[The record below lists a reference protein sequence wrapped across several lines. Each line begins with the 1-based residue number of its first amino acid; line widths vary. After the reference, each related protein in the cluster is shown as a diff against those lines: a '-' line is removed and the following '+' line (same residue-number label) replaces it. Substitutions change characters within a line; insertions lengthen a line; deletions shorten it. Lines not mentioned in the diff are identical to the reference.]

1 MLFLRVIHSITNCNE
16 VLLNRPSNPMLTNIA
31 LYPGEE
37 PGYEARL
44 IMFEGIETRMES
56 S

>member
-1 MLFLRVIHSITNCNE
+1 
-16 VLLNRPSNPMLTNIA
+16 MLTNIA

-44 IMFEGIETRMES
+44 IMFDRYRDKDGIFLGIYMI
-56 S
+56 